1 MAAQGRG
8 RAGGGGE
15 GEKERREPGRP
26 ATELLLHPELLSEE
40 FLLLTLEQKNIL
52 VENDVKMDKDGLTDL
67 YIQHAIPLPQRDL
80 PKSRWGKMMEK
91 KRQQNGSKS
100 ENKSVTAVEGL
111 RKRPLIVFDGNSTST
126 SIKVKKTENGA
137 ADRLKPPPAGSTTNT
152 VRRLSVPSNASPYI
166 SASSLSEDAKLGTR
180 NNEAKQ
186 NNMSKTN
193 SSVLANLKV
202 YPLSPVAGT
211 TVVKLKR
218 AVPKEESDLPSDL
231 KPTEAKKKIQHV
243 TWP

>member
-1 MAAQGRG
+1 MAAQGKP
-8 RAGGGGE
+8 RAGSGGGE
-15 GEKERREPGRP
+15 AERE
-26 ATELLLHPELLSEE
+26 TEHSESELLLLHPELLSEE
-40 FLLLTLEQKNIL
+40 FLRLTLEQKNIL
-52 VENDVKMDKDGLTDL
+52 GENDVKMDKDGLTDL

-91 KRQQNGSKS
+91 KRQQNVLKS

-137 ADRLKPPPAGSTTNT
+137 ADRLKPPPTGSTANT
-152 VRRLSVPSNASPYI
+152 VRRLSAPSNASTYL

-180 NNEAKQ
+180 NNKAHQ
-186 NNMSKTN
+186 NNISKTD
-193 SSVLANLKV
+193 SSVLTGLKV
-202 YPLSPVAGT
+202 YPLSPIAGT

-218 AVPKEESDLPSDL
+218 SVPKEESDLPNDL
-231 KPTEAKKKIQHV
+231 KPSEAKKKIQHV

>member
-1 MAAQGRG
+1 
-8 RAGGGGE
+8 GGGE
-15 GEKERREPGRP
+15 EERGLGRSD
-26 ATELLLHPELLSEE
+26 AELLLHPELLSEE

-52 VENDVKMDKDGLTDL
+52 VKNDVKMDKDGLTDL

-91 KRQQNGSKS
+91 KRQQNELKS
-100 ENKSVTAVEGL
+100 ENKSVTVVEGL
-111 RKRPLIVFDGNSTST
+111 RKRPLIVFDGSSTST

-137 ADRLKPPPAGSTTNT
+137 TDRLKPPPAGSTTNT
-152 VRRLSVPSNASPYI
+152 VRRLSVPSNASTYI
-166 SASSLSEDAKLGTR
+166 SASSLSEDAKLEMR

-186 NNMSKTN
+186 NNISKTN
-193 SSVLANLKV
+193 SSVLASLKT

-218 AVPKEESDLPSDL
+218 SVPKEDSDLPNDL